1 MNLAS
6 IQAKKR
12 KIKRLIMV
20 KKTKVDRIRN
30 KLSKEDKEFK
40 RLVAYLQPSVSYIDV
55 MGQHL
60 NALLENSKLRKEKA
74 DFSRFRH
81 KFAPVKDRMDKLLHK
96 QNELFAKLKELE
108 TENLKLRYAV
118 NKDRASLNRYKN
130 IDMPLNREI
139 AQLKEKLD
147 DSNKT
152 EIELKHKIRDI
163 YHQYCYDSDDDGYYE
178 YDDD

>member
-1 MNLAS
+1 M
-6 IQAKKR
+6 
-12 KIKRLIMV
+12 MV
-20 KKTKVDRIRN
+20 KKTKLDLLHK
-30 KLSKEDKEFK
+30 KLTKEDKEFK
-40 RLVAYLQPSVSYIDV
+40 KLVEYLQPSVSYIDV

-60 NALLENSKLRKEKA
+60 NVLLANSNLRKEKV

-118 NKDRASLNRYKN
+118 NKDRASLNRYEN

-139 AQLKEKLD
+139 AQLKEKLY

-152 EIELKHKIRDI
+152 EIELKQKIMDI
-163 YHQYCYDSDDDGYYE
+163 YHEYCERDDDYYG
-178 YDDD
+178 YDD

>member
-1 MNLAS
+1 
-6 IQAKKR
+6 
-12 KIKRLIMV
+12 MV

-118 NKDRASLNRYKN
+118 NKDRASLNRYEN

-139 AQLKEKLD
+139 AQLKEKLA
-147 DSNKT
+147 DSNKIET
-152 EIELKHKIRDI
+152 ELKQKIMDI
-163 YHQYCYDSDDDGYYE
+163 YHEYCDRDDDYYG
-178 YDDD
+178 YDD